1 MFSTGSTG
9 TASEACDVT
18 GSTIRDWA
26 AEMSAYIKSIDP
38 NHLVAIGDEG
48 WFQWANPPTYPY
60 APGVGIDFDSN
71 LEIETLDFGTFH
83 CYPEVFPF
91 FFLD

>member
-1 MFSTGSTG
+1 M
-9 TASEACDVT
+9 T

-83 CYPEVFPF
+83 CYPEVVII
-91 FFLD
+91 